1 MLFKNTN
8 THRGNFGL
16 QQTPSLTTHLKANNG
31 VANNFHKQKH
41 TLDNELKSSNVSGPP
56 QKPMPIINNSAG
68 MHTHN
73 KVGVHS
79 RVANKNSGFA
89 KKNLSMQLKL

>member
-31 VANNFHKQKH
+31 VANN
-41 TLDNELKSSNVSGPP
+41 
-56 QKPMPIINNSAG
+56 IIPTTIKITSPV
-68 MHTHN
+68 
-73 KVGVHS
+73 K
-79 RVANKNSGFA
+79 
-89 KKNLSMQLKL
+89 